1 VITGSDIT
9 KKIVDERQLFNA
21 LIAQITEIAAKPQET
36 NEKLFSV
43 CRLLKDNIPYYNW
56 VGFYLLDQPRELALG
71 PFVGEPTEHVR
82 IPFGKG
88 LCGQAAE
95 RTETFIAQDVSQEA
109 KYLSCSPH
117 VKSEIVVPVVKKKE
131 LVGVLDIDS
140 HIILAFT
147 KDDRAFLKQVCEL
160 VSALF

>member
-1 VITGSDIT
+1 MNETPD
-9 KKIVDERQLFNA
+9 KQLMFNS
-21 LIAQITEIAAKPQET
+21 LIDKVREIAVRPQET

-56 VGFYLLDQPRELALG
+56 VGFYLLDQPHELALG

-82 IPFGKG
+82 IPFGTG

-95 RTETFIAQDVSQEA
+95 RKEIIIAQDVSQEA
-109 KYLSCSPH
+109 NYLSCSPK
-117 VKSEIVVPVVKKKE
+117 VKSEIIVPIFKTGE

-140 HIILAFT
+140 YARAPFT
-147 KDDRAFLKQVCEL
+147 EEDRAVLETIGEII
-160 VSALF
+160 SALYQNH